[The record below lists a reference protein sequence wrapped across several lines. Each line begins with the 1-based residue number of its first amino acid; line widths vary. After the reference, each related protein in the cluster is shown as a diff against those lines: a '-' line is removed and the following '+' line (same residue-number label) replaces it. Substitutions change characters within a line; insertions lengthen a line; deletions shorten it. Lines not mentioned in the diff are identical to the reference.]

1 MLLLQFTWNLLG
13 MMNNCVYRVKIHPE
27 ALPGGGF
34 GLRFEHPTVA
44 GPIPGGWMNRAEG
57 DGARPQQVGRAALQ
71 TPASVILF
79 PTACGHL
86 ALAAVRNAVSCF
98 SRYASHITLLTLQ
111 PCSLVT
117 PLRAVLVPSDM
128 PSFHCNP

>member
-44 GPIPGGWMNRAEG
+44 GPTPGGWMNRAEG
-57 DGARPQQVGRAALQ
+57 AGAKPQQVGGWEALQ
-71 TPASVILF
+71 AKSCK
-79 PTACGHL
+79 AK
-86 ALAAVRNAVSCF
+86 AWKAA
-98 SRYASHITLLTLQ
+98 I
-111 PCSLVT
+111 
-117 PLRAVLVPSDM
+117 
-128 PSFHCNP
+128 